1 LTVSDGS
8 LTDTSTTT
16 ATITI
21 IEPEEDNPPT
31 ITNTYHIPTNV
42 TSEDKVTIYATAT
55 DDYGISSI
63 VLYYNADSGEQSKN
77 MTQQNNDDDI
87 YSAVIGPFKGGITV
101 TYKVKAT
108 DTAAQTEQSDDEF
121 TVQAKVTNEVGNIS
135 SGEKQEIPS
144 NQLEGTG
151 LDGVKLTSKTDLKDV
166 KIVITKLKDDPE
178 NIIKPMVEDLS
189 DNETKIKEVYVYSY
203 LEINLT
209 AENQTVADENMDI
222 NITFKV
228 TKEWLEKN
236 NISYETVTL
245 MRYHNGEWQKLSTT
259 RLNESDIYVYYTA
272 TTTGTSTFA
281 VVGGKIE
288 TIKTESKDPGLPWM
302 IIAGVIISG
311 LIVLMIILFKARYIY
326 FEKK

>member
-1 LTVSDGS
+1 
-8 LTDTSTTT
+8 
-16 ATITI
+16 
-21 IEPEEDNPPT
+21 
-31 ITNTYHIPTNV
+31 
-42 TSEDKVTIYATAT
+42 
-55 DDYGISSI
+55 
-63 VLYYNADSGEQSKN
+63 
-77 MTQQNNDDDI
+77 M
-87 YSAVIGPFKGGITV
+87 
-101 TYKVKAT
+101 
-108 DTAAQTEQSDDEF
+108 
-121 TVQAKVTNEVGNIS
+121 
-135 SGEKQEIPS
+135 
-144 NQLEGTG
+144 
-151 LDGVKLTSKTDLKDV
+151 
-166 KIVITKLKDDPE
+166 ITKLKDDPE